1 MQCIFKNYLSPV
13 YTTLDFWYSSDKNG
27 MCINFTH
34 MLGLRIYKVRAQV
47 KLAQV
52 ALLSEPYQ
60 KSSVV

>member
-1 MQCIFKNYLSPV
+1 
-13 YTTLDFWYSSDKNG
+13 